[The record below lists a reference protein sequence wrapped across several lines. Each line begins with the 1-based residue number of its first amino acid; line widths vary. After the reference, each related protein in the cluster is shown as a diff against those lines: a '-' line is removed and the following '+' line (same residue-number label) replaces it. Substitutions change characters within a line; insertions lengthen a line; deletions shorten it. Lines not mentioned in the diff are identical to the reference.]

1 MSTLLNDLATFKKH
15 VTINFDFDFDLVL
28 PYIKKAERKHIKP
41 VTGRGMYEDYTET
54 PPDAGKPLEVLELLQ
69 EASSNLA
76 MLAYTFV
83 GIIQVSDNGFHIS
96 QNQNSTPADWWQ
108 IKDLRRSLL
117 NTGNEAIDE
126 ALAIMEANP
135 NDFADWVEED
145 GYTVFRE
152 FYVRKTQDFQKYFNI
167 ENSRQTFLKLKPHLR
182 KVEQQFFNEVLGEAT
197 TIQIKAE
204 ANEEAKKALY
214 LAQAAQVAL
223 TIASITNEGIFEFTP
238 QGLFVATSEVPGEK
252 KNSLPDAA
260 IDHLS
265 RVKNEEGN
273 AYLRK
278 LIAHLTAFPQTFI
291 AYHLREAK
299 PTPSPAYNTKSTLS
313 L

>member
-1 MSTLLNDLATFKKH
+1 MPTLVTTLETFKKH

-41 VTGRGMYEDYTET
+41 VTGQGMYEDYTET
-54 PPDAGKPLEVLELLQ
+54 PPDAGKPLEVWELLQ

-108 IKDLRRSLL
+108 IRDLRRALL

-135 NDFADWVEED
+135 ADFTDWVEED
-145 GYTVFRE
+145 GYTIFTE
-152 FYVRKTQDFQKYFNI
+152 FFVRKTQDFQDYFNI
-167 ENSRQTFLKLKPHLR
+167 ENSRQTFLKLRPHLR
-182 KVEQQFFNEVLGEAT
+182 KVEAKYFNEILGAETVA
-197 TIQIKAE
+197 QIKAE
-204 ANEEAKKALY
+204 ATNEAITALE

-223 TIASITNEGIFEFTP
+223 TIAKARHRF
-238 QGLFVATSEVPGEK
+238 L
-252 KNSLPDAA
+252 
-260 IDHLS
+260 
-265 RVKNEEGN
+265 
-273 AYLRK
+273 Y
-278 LIAHLTAFPQTFI
+278 
-291 AYHLREAK
+291 
-299 PTPSPAYNTKSTLS
+299 
-313 L
+313 